1 MRQIGLAVTGAGL
14 LVLTVG
20 SLLISFPNSSW
31 TYEVHN
37 AATHFMDGM
46 TDDTLNGR
54 TSLWGTLIADL
65 SLDNVY
71 GYGVGGARYYLRTL
85 NPWFSHSH
93 NSALETIYTAG
104 YIGLAVMIGGF
115 VCSLVAC
122 AKRWGSPFERMLG
135 VSLIYILATGMM
147 NPSWYETSSLI
158 ALTIA
163 CCGPWVLVRREGR
176 PVAMIP
182 QRIVS

>member
-1 MRQIGLAVTGAGL
+1 M
-14 LVLTVG
+14 
-20 SLLISFPNSSW
+20 
-31 TYEVHN
+31 E
-37 AATHFMDGM
+37 GM

-54 TSLWGTLIADL
+54 TSLWGMLIADL
-65 SLDNVY
+65 SFDNIF

-104 YIGLAVMIGGF
+104 YLGLSVMVGAF
-115 VCSLVAC
+115 VWSLIAC
-122 AKRWGSPFERMLG
+122 AKRWRNPSERMLAVG
-135 VSLIYILATGMM
+135 LFYILATGMM

-163 CCGPWVLVRREGR
+163 CCGPWVLMRREGR
-176 PVAMIP
+176 PMAMVP
-182 QRIVS
+182 ERRVS